1 MRTLALI
8 FILLS
13 LTSCNDKVGEFWKGF
28 RSTFFSPGW
37 EEKAEE
43 NGVIFDKNPYDGIY
57 YSKFMFM
64 DVIIMI
70 EGEQITHISSNSA
83 ETIVDCKQ
91 YHNKVVYTDVKG
103 AKRVLRPKGDSSLY
117 MFVMGKE
124 MVYYKQDRGKLA
136 NGGDFYFPRKKELAI
151 EPVDF
156 LPEPMKKGVVE
167 SKKRSDSYNSYSY
180 NKRTGLYGNPGRG
193 GGSSLDMAGWMW
205 DFKPEPEDTSS
216 ETGRLVFEI
225 KVNEEGEILSVRRL
239 ESTVS
244 STVEKIYRQ
253 EVEQLTFSKTSDNA
267 LVAPISTGRITFV
280 IRSR

>member
-1 MRTLALI
+1 MRTLALM

-13 LTSCNDKVGEFWKGF
+13 LTSCNDKIGEFWKGF

-43 NGVIFDKNPYDGIY
+43 SGVIFDKNPYDGVY

-70 EGEQITHISSNSA
+70 EGEQMTHLSSHSA

-124 MVYYKQDRGKLA
+124 MIYYKQDREKIA
-136 NGGDFYFPRKKELAI
+136 NGGDFYFPVKKEVVI
-151 EPVDF
+151 KPV
-156 LPEPMKKGVVE
+156 KKSVVE
-167 SKKRSDSYNSYSY
+167 SKKRGDSYDSYSY
-180 NKRTGLYGNPGRG
+180 NNGGKYG

-205 DFKPEPEDTSS
+205 DFKPEPEDTPS

-225 KVNEEGEILSVRRL
+225 KINEQGEMLSVRRL

-244 STVEKIYRQ
+244 RTVEEIYRQ

-267 LVAPISTGRITFV
+267 LVAPISTGRVTFV
-280 IRSR
+280 IRSK